1 MNSSSVAYLLLGT
14 LPIWRFGFLFALAIM
29 IAAGCAAVKSRG
41 QIIYDSPSG
50 AVRLEPVEEMFGSN
64 STEPNAHPIALTNNQ
79 VRILLT
85 SVSARPKVGLLRALT
100 GEPGTPR
107 LFDKEHLNILVGPIQ
122 QALAQATSREEV
134 VFYVATMMSGTRAQT
149 TSGKLFVR
157 KDLFYLTV
165 SNSRHPVVAVESEVG
180 ATDRLHDVRETTH
193 YVHDHPTLS
202 VGEQDFVIFFDD
214 PRFEM
219 EQRGIQLFGYPERTL
234 AIAYQPFLIANA
246 DLQKRETEIHDA
258 LQQATMGREEGQA
271 IAELKRRVAELE
283 QTNRAL
289 AEKIQ
294 KQSTHARP
302 FAPAPAASSVPSNSA
317 EDSQI
322 KLLEMIKHLEDRMAS
337 LEAQLQQKPS
347 RKNGK

>member
-1 MNSSSVAYLLLGT
+1 MNPSSIAHSLLIT
-14 LPIWRFGFLFALAIM
+14 LPVWRLGVLFGFAIL
-29 IAAGCAAVKSRG
+29 IAVGCADVKSRG
-41 QIIYDSPSG
+41 HTIYDGPAG
-50 AVRLEPVEEMFGSN
+50 AVRLEPVEEMFGLN
-64 STEPNAHPIALTNNQ
+64 STERNAHPVALTNDQ

-85 SVSARPKVGLLRALT
+85 SVSARPKVGLLRSLT

-107 LFDKEHLNILVGPIQ
+107 LFDKEHLNLLVGPIQ

-134 VFYVATMMSGTRAQT
+134 VFYVATMTRGTRAQI
-149 TSGKLFVR
+149 TSGRLFVR
-157 KDLFYLTV
+157 KDLFYFTV
-165 SNSRHPVVAVESEVG
+165 SNFRHPVVAVETEVG
-180 ATDRLHDVRETTH
+180 STDRLHDVRETTH

-246 DLQKRETEIHDA
+246 DLQKREMEIHDA
-258 LQQATMGREEGQA
+258 LQQATMGKREGQA

-289 AEKIQ
+289 AEKIE
-294 KQSTHARP
+294 KQSTDARS
-302 FAPAPAASSVPSNSA
+302 FTPASVASVVPSSSA
-317 EDSQI
+317 EGSQI
-322 KLLEMIKHLEDRMAS
+322 NLLEMIKHLEDRMAS
-337 LEAQLQQKPS
+337 LETQLRQKPS
-347 RKNGK
+347 KKKGK